1 MKHEKTTEM
10 VELCESDLA
19 TVSGGGDVDV
29 AGGAVSATAALG
41 TGLLVMSGG
50 AAAIG
55 LVCLVGF
62 GAAALYAWATD

>member
-19 TVSGGGDVDV
+19 AVSGGGDVDV
-29 AGGAVSATAALG
+29 AGGAVSAAAALG

-55 LVCLVGF
+55 LVCFVGF